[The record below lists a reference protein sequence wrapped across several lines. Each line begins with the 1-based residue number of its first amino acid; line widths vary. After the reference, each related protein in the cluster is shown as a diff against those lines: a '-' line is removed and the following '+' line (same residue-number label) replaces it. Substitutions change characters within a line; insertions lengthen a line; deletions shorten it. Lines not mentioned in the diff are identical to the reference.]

1 MRMIAAA
8 GLSVLLLAGC
18 ADMEGNPKQTL
29 GTLGGAGLGAL
40 IGSQIGGGK
49 GQLAAVA
56 MGTLGGAWA
65 GSEIG
70 KSLDKADKLYEQ
82 RNARWKVRWPRLPPT
97 DGTYSKIAQTST
109 WRNPDSGNS
118 GTITPT
124 RTYKTDDGGYCRDFE
139 TTIYVDGSDET
150 AIGRACRQTDG
161 TWKIIQ

>member
-82 RNARWKVRWPRLPPT
+82 RNAQSSLE
-97 DGTYSKIAQTST
+97 YSKIAQTST